1 MLGFVVTEETFVIAV
16 EEGAGCDHFGVE
28 QGVLRQE
35 A

>member
-1 MLGFVVTEETFVIAV
+1 MLAFVVTEEAFVIAV
-16 EEGAGCDHFGVE
+16 EESAGGDHFCVE